1 MPNTVELLRNGQPVK
16 VERIRILLVS
26 SRGTLVTRETIIEH
40 LWSRD
45 VYSETERI
53 DDNPKISPKRIVGI

>member
-40 LWSRD
+40 LWA
-45 VYSETERI
+45 ET
-53 DDNPKISPKRIVGI
+53 STAKRNG